1 MKPRRQIDVDES
13 NRNREMVDRK
23 YMAIAVGVVIVV
35 IVLGF
40 FGYKNYDCGQHQ
52 ARYNY
57 YVNQLNQINHGVIS
71 SIASALVGQTQL
83 IDEGYY
89 INTNCKILGMS
100 AAEGNTT

>member
-1 MKPRRQIDVDES
+1 
-13 NRNREMVDRK
+13 MVDRE

-57 YVNQLNQINHGVIS
+57 YVNQLR
-71 SIASALVGQTQL
+71 SITAS
-83 IDEGYY
+83 
-89 INTNCKILGMS
+89 
-100 AAEGNTT
+100 